1 MIEKIMPR
9 VVNDLSSSDVAVPEE
24 MKNCFFDSLVKNR
37 RMSLFLLWA
46 SRPYPRVMPRHE
58 LYAEAEI

>member
-24 MKNCFFDSLVKNR
+24 MKNFFCDSLVKNR
-37 RMSLFLLWA
+37 RII
-46 SRPYPRVMPRHE
+46 E
-58 LYAEAEI
+58 KG